1 MPCPICGSDAVSPL
15 TIRSLDHLAGA
26 GRLCG
31 DCQAVW
37 LVAQDTAVPEPL
49 RVRVRNGWTTI
60 HAQLKV
66 AADALTDHP
75 AIREAVGRHG
85 FDRDAWRRGVL
96 GMLERTVAV
105 LVPTIREIEPE
116 PPTGS

>member
-1 MPCPICGSDAVSPL
+1 MDCPICGSDMISPL

-31 DCQAVW
+31 ECQAVW

-49 RVRVRNGWTTI
+49 RARVRNGWKTI

-66 AADALTDHP
+66 AADALADLP
-75 AIREAVGRHG
+75 AMRELAGQKKLA
-85 FDRDAWRRGVL
+85 RDAWRRGVL
-96 GMLERTVAV
+96 EILERTVAA
-105 LVPTIREIEPE
+105 LVPTIR
-116 PPTGS
+116 G